1 MKRVTR
7 INAFTLIEVLLA
19 LLLFSVGF
27 FALFGLFP
35 KALQQNKRSMDVTR
49 VSLFAETVVA
59 GVQANALTVPD
70 WDKWTNRGSLQALLV
85 ADLWPEIIMD
95 GSTNNVPFTN
105 AVNTTWLRYT
115 IRFSGSN
122 TNLLQTM
129 GLYVDIGTNG
139 PFQDDLYVFPIGV
152 FYMGKP

>member
-70 WDKWTNRGSLQALLV
+70 WATWTTHTALQAHLV

-105 AVNTTWLRYT
+105 AVNTTWLRYS
-115 IRFSGSN
+115 IRFYN